1 MFFMARYGFAESAVK
16 PQPTKWKMNITYT
29 R

>member
-1 MFFMARYGFAESAVK
+1 MARYGFAESAVK

>member
-1 MFFMARYGFAESAVK
+1 MARYGFAESAVK
-16 PQPTKWKMNITYT
+16 PQPTKWIMNITYT